1 MPSFLSYLKTV
12 FARRLAKKDKRLSAV
27 PESQSPKS
35 GFNPPDAKED
45 NTVKET
51 QRANVPKRMK
61 SLKST
66 STRSCKSSDSAS
78 VKSSTSTVKA
88 NDLLGV
94 RDPQSDH
101 TAAGAAGDPTETTKR
116 MSEDVSAMRA
126 EVGEADRADPP
137 RQFGPSIRST
147 PPTRLRRGVRAPS
160 PPEIAAL
167 APHCPRTDLSPVQ
180 GLDAHIAANGG
191 VLRTSP
197 EVLEEEPKQ
206 EQKFMEVGCY
216 DANGNLHYVT
226 VPVVCDV

>member
-1 MPSFLSYLKTV
+1 MKSLLSYLKT
-12 FARRLAKKDKRLSAV
+12 ALAKRLAKKDKRLSAV

-61 SLKST
+61 SLKSPRQDLA
-66 STRSCKSSDSAS
+66 SRQIARQSSLQRPPF
-78 VKSSTSTVKA
+78 KA

-101 TAAGAAGDPTETTKR
+101 TAAGAAGDQTKTTKR
-116 MSEDVSAMRA
+116 MSEDGSAMRA

-137 RQFGPSIRST
+137 RQFGPSIRNT
-147 PPTRLRRGVRAPS
+147 PPTKLRREVRAPS